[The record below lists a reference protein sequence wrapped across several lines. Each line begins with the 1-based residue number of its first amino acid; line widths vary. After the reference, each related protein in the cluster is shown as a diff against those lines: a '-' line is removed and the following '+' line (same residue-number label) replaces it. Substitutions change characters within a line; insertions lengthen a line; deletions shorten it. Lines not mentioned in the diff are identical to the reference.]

1 MVERKVDRFRPNLIL
16 GLSSKVE
23 TVISG
28 CYATF
33 IGSNRSLVRSPL
45 AGYLGGSVA
54 RYVKVK
60 EAEKSLMS
68 AQNSSFEVR
77 RRGAPSSARWRS
89 GPHGGLC
96 MSRSELPWSGH
107 VGPAQLATADTLGC
121 NGGRDSRFSVTVPE
135 TLLRET
141 ICGPAAKTRPR
152 TDAETGYGLGKRS
165 WCAGW
170 SSIHALRRAM
180 CRGEAGKDLLTFK
193 SRRPKP
199 PAQKRVHA
207 AVNTWRHQT
216 DTDRSR

>member
-1 MVERKVDRFRPNLIL
+1 MP
-16 GLSSKVE
+16 GLRCKVE
-23 TVISG
+23 TAISG
-28 CYATF
+28 CYATA
-33 IGSNRSLVRSPL
+33 IGSNRSPVRSRL
-45 AGYLGGSVA
+45 AGYLCGSVA

-60 EAEKSLMS
+60 EAEKPLMS
-68 AQNSSFEVR
+68 AQSSSFEVR
-77 RRGAPSSARWRS
+77 RRGAPSSARRRS

-121 NGGRDSRFSVTVPE
+121 NGGRDSRFAVAVSE
-135 TLLRET
+135 TPVREA
-141 ICGPAAKTRPR
+141 ICSPQRQRCHG
-152 TDAETGYGLGKRS
+152 TDAETGYGLDKRS

-170 SSIHALRRAM
+170 SSMHALWRAM